1 MRTTDNINFY
11 ADEGKVFI
19 RKADGFVMGFGLG
32 IGSKD
37 CIANYDEIEC
47 PAELKGIEGYD
58 NTFTE

>member
-19 RKADGFVMGFGLG
+19 RKADGFIMGFGLG

-37 CIANYDEIEC
+37 SIANYDEIEC
-47 PAELKGIEGYD
+47 PTELKGIEGYD